1 MQAVLVVGND
11 PEAVL
16 THVVADI
23 EDQRSFVQV
32 CMLKELFTNSGM
44 ISDTDDTQ
52 YCASM
57 SLHVHRGY
65 LKSATSVSVEG
76 LGLRCDAMSEYG
88 PKMMREVIRGCADK
102 LDTYATVVVVALAL
116 VVGAVVAVVA

>member
-32 CMLKELFTNSGM
+32 CMLKELLPTAVWSPTLMMLNTLQLSGCM
-44 ISDTDDTQ
+44 CTADT
-52 YCASM
+52 
-57 SLHVHRGY
+57 
-65 LKSATSVSVEG
+65 
-76 LGLRCDAMSEYG
+76 
-88 PKMMREVIRGCADK
+88 
-102 LDTYATVVVVALAL
+102 
-116 VVGAVVAVVA
+116 

>member
-32 CMLKELFTNSGM
+32 CMLKELFANCGTV
-44 ISDTDDTQ
+44 SDTDDAQ
-52 YCASM
+52 YFATIR
-57 SLHVHRGY
+57 LHVHRGY

-76 LGLRCDAMSEYG
+76 LGVRNGSEL
-88 PKMMREVIRGCADK
+88 IS
-102 LDTYATVVVVALAL
+102 
-116 VVGAVVAVVA
+116 